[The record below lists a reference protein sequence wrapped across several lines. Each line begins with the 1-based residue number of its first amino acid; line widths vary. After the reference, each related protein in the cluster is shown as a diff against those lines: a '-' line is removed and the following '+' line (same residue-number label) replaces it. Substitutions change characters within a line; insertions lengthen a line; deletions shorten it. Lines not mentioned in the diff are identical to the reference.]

1 MCLAADP
8 PNGSAPAPDGG
19 GSHGSAPAP
28 NSGGTTLLLSRRW
41 QESACGRVSA
51 LCTRIPR
58 LPLTLCSSLFLVR
71 INGRRAA
78 VSVLGS
84 TIWTTRTVSFP
95 ASWALRKPRTPH
107 EVNSCCINAVSKTN
121 QALGP
126 GKRGYG
132 SNDRTHPCPSGPI
145 GSATLPKTAQPPAR
159 ARPHRVRCVSQCHRA
174 AGSVQLVRVCQ
185 TLGAAADPAAQLRGS
200 RPSSVEDAEHDRRSG
215 STQCRW
221 CPMCTSD
228 EPRTRV
234 EVTARLAQSRTRAA
248 MQGPPGSSLRLSQY
262 VFNDPYQVS
271 KGSKGFECPKLQ
283 RFSRQDQML
292 PPR

>member
-1 MCLAADP
+1 M
-8 PNGSAPAPDGG
+8 
-19 GSHGSAPAP
+19 
-28 NSGGTTLLLSRRW
+28 
-41 QESACGRVSA
+41 
-51 LCTRIPR
+51 
-58 LPLTLCSSLFLVR
+58 
-71 INGRRAA
+71 
-78 VSVLGS
+78 
-84 TIWTTRTVSFP
+84 SFP

-262 VFNDPYQVS
+262 VFNNRKSDS
-271 KGSKGFECPKLQ
+271 KAPFPFAGRTACCVLLVLRCCPAKPDVGACRATAQCLVP
-283 RFSRQDQML
+283 RTL
-292 PPR
+292 PAPHV